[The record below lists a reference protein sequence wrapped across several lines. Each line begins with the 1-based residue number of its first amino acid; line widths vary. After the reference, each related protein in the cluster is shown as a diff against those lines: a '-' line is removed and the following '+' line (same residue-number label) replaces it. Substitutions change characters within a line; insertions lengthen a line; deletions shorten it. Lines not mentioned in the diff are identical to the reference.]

1 MIFYEKWGLVLFII
15 AEVKTKGKTKM
26 KPKFQP
32 MYATGLG
39 GLVLKGNKKTKK
51 RTLSPALW
59 LF

>member
-15 AEVKTKGKTKM
+15 AEVKTKCKTKM

-39 GLVLKGNKKTKK
+39 GFILKGNKKT
-51 RTLSPALW
+51 
-59 LF
+59 